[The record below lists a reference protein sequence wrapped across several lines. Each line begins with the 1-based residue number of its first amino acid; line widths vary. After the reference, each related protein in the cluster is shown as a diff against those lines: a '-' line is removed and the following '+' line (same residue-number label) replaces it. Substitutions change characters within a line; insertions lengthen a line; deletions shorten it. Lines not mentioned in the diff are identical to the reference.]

1 MGTARANA
9 PVKSR
14 KPNRARSKTRG
25 KLDYTLISII
35 IILLIFGL
43 VMIYSTS
50 YYTANQMYNSP
61 MYWMKRQGFFACV
74 GLVLMIVLSYTN
86 YHAWRKFIWLFYFI
100 IIGMLGYVLA
110 FGDVINGAKRWISF
124 GFFSVQPSE
133 IAKLVLILVLA
144 HLLDLNAKKIAHFK
158 YLVFACLPALPIVGL
173 IGIENFSTAFILI
186 AISGIMVYV
195 AAPKLKP
202 VLGLA
207 GIGAGLGLI
216 LFSMKGYRGERFQI
230 WKDPF
235 SHEKGYQ
242 TVQSMYAIGSG
253 GLTGKGLGQS
263 LQKLGFIPEAH
274 NDMIFSIICEELGFI
289 GAIGVIILFVIFLFR
304 LYKIVLNAADLYGAL
319 IVVGVMAH
327 VGMQVLVN
335 VAVVTNTIP
344 NTGVPLPFISYGG
357 TSIAFLLAEL
367 GFVLSVARTTQR
379 ERLHG

>member
-1 MGTARANA
+1 MGTVRADA
-9 PVKSR
+9 PTRSR

-25 KLDYTLISII
+25 KLDYTLVSII
-35 IILLIFGL
+35 FILLVFGL

-50 YYTANQMYNSP
+50 YYTANQMYDSP
-61 MYWMKRQGFFACV
+61 TYWMKRQGFFATV
-74 GLVLMIVLSYTN
+74 GFVFMILLSYTN
-86 YHAWRKFIWLFYFI
+86 YHFWRRFIWAFYVI
-100 IIGMLGYVLA
+100 IVLMLGYVLL
-110 FGDVINGAKRWISF
+110 FGEVINGAKRWISF
-124 GFFSVQPSE
+124 GFFSIQPSE
-133 IAKLVLILVLA
+133 IAKLVLILLMA
-144 HLLDLNAKKIAHFK
+144 HLLDVNAKKIAHFK
-158 YLVFACLPALPIVGL
+158 YMAFACVPAVPIIGL

-186 AISGIMVYV
+186 AIAGIMVYV
-195 AAPKLKP
+195 AAPRIEP
-202 VLGLA
+202 VLGMA
-207 GIGAGLGLI
+207 GIGAVLGMGLFL
-216 LFSMKGYRGERFQI
+216 LKGYRGERLAI
-230 WKDPF
+230 WKDPYA
-235 SHEKGYQ
+235 HEKGYQ

-289 GAIGVIILFVIFLFR
+289 GAIGVIILFIVFLFR